1 MLTKRQIFLR
11 HLGQTSDDSYMLEIE
26 GAEGIYMYGPDGKR
40 YTDLV
45 SGVSVSN
52 LGHRHPEVVR
62 AVKQQLDKYMH
73 LMVYGE
79 MIQTPQVLLAQ
90 QLSEILPPSLN
101 CTYLVNSGSEA
112 IEGALKLAKRYTG
125 RFKTIA
131 FRRAYHGGTAGA
143 LSIMGDESLKNA
155 FRPLQPGTEL
165 LDYNCFKDL
174 DRINSEISCVVI
186 EPIQGEAGIIVPEDG
201 FLELVRERCNNAGAL
216 LVFDEVQTGLG
227 RTGAMFEFEHSGV
240 IPDILVLAK
249 GFGGGLPLGGFIASR
264 EIMSVFKTR
273 PALGHITTFGGNPVC
288 CSAGLATLKILL
300 KEDWISRVAGKEEL
314 FRKGLDHP
322 AIKEIRGKGLYLGVE
337 LGSSEMVRKFIKLG
351 IEKGII
357 SDGFLFHD
365 TAFRISPPLII
376 SEVEIIQTCKQ
387 INAIIDRCV
396 K

>member
-1 MLTKRQIFLR
+1 MLTPRQIFLQ

-26 GAEGIYMYGPDGKR
+26 SADGIYMYGPDGQK

-52 LGHRHPEVVR
+52 LGHCHPEVISAIKR
-62 AVKQQLDKYMH
+62 QLDKYMH

-79 MIQTPQVLLAQ
+79 MIQTPQNRLAQ
-90 QLSEILPPSLN
+90 KLAGILPPSLD

-131 FRRAYHGGTAGA
+131 FRLAYHGGTAGA

-155 FRPLQPGTEL
+155 YRPLLPGTEL
-165 LDYNCFKDL
+165 LEYNCLDDL
-174 DRINSEISCVVI
+174 DRINGEISCVVI
-186 EPIQGEAGIIVPEDG
+186 EPIQGEAGIILPEDG
-201 FLELVRERCNNAGAL
+201 FLKEVRERCNNAGAL

-227 RTGAMFEFEHSGV
+227 RTGTMFEFEQSGV

-264 EIMSVFKTR
+264 EIMSVFKTN
-273 PALGHITTFGGNPVC
+273 PALGHITTFGGHPVC
-288 CSAGLATLKILL
+288 CSAGLATLEILI
-300 KEDWISRVAGKEEL
+300 KENLIGQVAGKEVL
-314 FRKGLDHP
+314 FLKRLDHP
-322 AIKEIRGKGLYLGVE
+322 AIREIRGKGLYLGVE
-337 LGSSEMVRKFIKLG
+337 LGSAEMVRKFIRLG
-351 IEKGII
+351 LEAGIV
-357 SDGFLFHD
+357 SDGFLFRD

-376 SEVEIIQTCKQ
+376 SEGEIEETCKQ
-387 INAIIDRCV
+387 VNAVIERCA